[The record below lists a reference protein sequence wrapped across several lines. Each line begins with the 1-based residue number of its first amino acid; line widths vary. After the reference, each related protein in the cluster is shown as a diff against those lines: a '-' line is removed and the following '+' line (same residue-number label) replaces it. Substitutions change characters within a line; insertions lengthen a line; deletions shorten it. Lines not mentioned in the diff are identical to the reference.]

1 MGLFQRLF
9 KQAAHLFTLAVLLL
23 FMQQVYATEKI
34 LVWGDSLSAAYG
46 IPVEK
51 GWVNLMQQELGDSIS
66 IVNGSVSGET
76 TQGGITRLPAALTQY
91 QPDLVILELGAND
104 GLRGIPPRVT
114 KQNLKKMIQMVQN
127 NNARVILLGMKIP
140 PNYGVA
146 YSRQFESTFTDLAK
160 EFQLPFIPFFLDKV
174 ITRLDLLQEDELH
187 PTAKAQP
194 MLMNEVLPVVNK
206 VLKLAIKKP
215 T

>member
-9 KQAAHLFTLAVLLL
+9 KQASHLFSIAALLL
-23 FMQQVYATEKI
+23 VMQQVYASEKI

-46 IPVEK
+46 MPVEK
-51 GWVNLMQQELGDSIS
+51 GWVNLMQKELGDSIR
-66 IVNGSVSGET
+66 IINGSVSGET

-114 KQNLKKMIQMVQN
+114 KQNLQKMIQLIQK

-146 YSRQFESTFTDLAK
+146 YSRQFENIFTVLAK
-160 EFQLPFIPFFLDKV
+160 EFELPFIPFFLDKV

-194 MLMNEVLPVVNK
+194 ILLNEVLPVVNK
-206 VLKLAIKKP
+206 VLKLDIKKP